1 MSRWLEPITK
11 LERCR
16 SYIIG
21 SETGEIVAEYSRKRN
36 GIVLDDCALAYYGY
50 GALCAA
56 LRKSGFMDAVL
67 A

>member
-21 SETGEIVAEYSRKRN
+21 SETGEIVAEFNGS
-36 GIVLDDCALAYYGY
+36 GIVLDNYALAYYGY